1 MVTPGGQMPADLN
14 FVAYPAIALAI
25 LSNSSTEVAVTLATT
40 IGVIGTIVFN
50 FFQVANSFGIIGH
63 KKRLKKATKKP
74 FILIQSLDHNY

>member
-1 MVTPGGQMPADLN
+1 MKGFFVAFFNRFLCPMIPKRIGKVTPGGQMPADLN

-50 FFQVANSFGIIGH
+50 FFQV
-63 KKRLKKATKKP
+63 
-74 FILIQSLDHNY
+74 